1 VFRRKTPLRPLQ
13 KLRES
18 FWPSI
23 GWKRAT
29 IYVWRRVWRLTGTPH
44 AIAVGT
50 AAGAFAACTPF
61 LGFHIIMA
69 ALIAWVFRGNL
80 LASAFATMAG
90 NPLTYPPIWLATYD
104 IGNRILGTHGRHHV
118 DLASTLM
125 GHKAFDMILPV
136 LLPMSVGSIPVGL
149 AAAAI
154 TYFIVREAVDTYQ
167 TRRRDRLAE
176 RAEARLAL
184 MREES
189 GEGVPAEGRE
199 EFGE

>member
-1 VFRRKTPLRPLQ
+1 MFRRKTPLRPLQ

-29 IYVWRRVWRLTGTPH
+29 LYVWRRVWRLTGTPH
-44 AIAVGT
+44 AIAMGT

-61 LGFHIIMA
+61 LGFHFMIA
-69 ALIAWVFRGNL
+69 VLLAWVFRGNL
-80 LASAFATMAG
+80 LASAFGTMIG
-90 NPLTYPPIWLATYD
+90 NPLSYPPIWYATYD

-125 GHKAFDMILPV
+125 SHKAFDMILPV
-136 LLPMSVGSIPVGL
+136 LLPMSVGCVPVGIGT
-149 AAAAI
+149 AAV

-167 TRRRDRLAE
+167 KRRRDRLAE
-176 RAEARLAL
+176 RAEARLAA

-189 GEGVPAEGRE
+189 GEGVRRE
-199 EFGE
+199 EHEEYGQ